1 MVRKGNNN
9 WLLKYYTIH
18 LTLLGKSTCRQLK
31 RKLTLNKVWTDDFV
45 GEVSI
50 YLITRSFYVQC
61 NFSASFQ
68 YIKLRNIFPKASVTT
83 FIKSYISNDC
93 KSMVCV
99 QYEIRAALIYVKGK
113 IVQYIICCIARDV
126 LQKMVGLL
134 KKYGNMQ
141 IWAQIERTVQQLKT
155 KDKNL

>member
-1 MVRKGNNN
+1 M
-9 WLLKYYTIH
+9 
-18 LTLLGKSTCRQLK
+18 K
-31 RKLTLNKVWTDDFV
+31 RKLTSNKVWTDDFV

-50 YLITRSFYVQC
+50 YLMTMPFYVQC

-68 YIKLRNIFPKASVTT
+68 YIKLCNFILKSSAKIGVTT
-83 FIKSYISNDC
+83 FIKSYSSNDC

-99 QYEIRAALIYVKGK
+99 SYDFPVVLIYVKGK
-113 IVQYIICCIARDV
+113 IVHYRFCCIARDA

-134 KKYGNMQ
+134 KK
-141 IWAQIERTVQQLKT
+141 IWAQIERTVQQSKS